1 MATDLFGGTE
11 AVGTLTGQM
20 ARLDTLTNQFGR
32 SLSKALST
40 GIIQGKSFDD
50 ILRSLGQRLI
60 EISLKAAF
68 KPLETGITSL
78 LGGLTNSLSGVLSGG
93 LSGNGSLVSGL
104 MGGGASGGLA
114 GLTGSFASAAAPK
127 AGVTVNMAVSTPDA
141 ASFSRSE
148 AQISAALARAV
159 SRGQRSL

>member
-11 AVGTLTGQM
+11 AVSTLTGQM
-20 ARLDTLTNQFGR
+20 ARLDSLTNQFGR
-32 SLSKALST
+32 SLSKALAS
-40 GIIQGKSFDD
+40 GIVQGKSFDD

-60 EISLKAAF
+60 EISLRAAF

-78 LGGLTNSLSGVLSGG
+78 LGGLTNSVSGLLTGG
-93 LSGNGSLVSGL
+93 LSGGGSLVSGL
-104 MGGGASGGLA
+104 AGGGGTSGLA
-114 GLTGSFASAAAPK
+114 SLTSSMAGAAAPK
-127 AGVTVNMAVSTPDA
+127 GGVTVNMAVSTPDA

>member
-1 MATDLFGGTE
+1 MATDLFGGSET
-11 AVGTLTGQM
+11 VGALTSQM
-20 ARLDTLTNQFGR
+20 TRLDSVTNQFGR
-32 SLSKALST
+32 SLSRALSA

-50 ILRSLGQRLI
+50 ILRSLGQKLI
-60 EISLKAAF
+60 EISLRAAF

-78 LGGLTNSLSGVLSGG
+78 LGGLTSSLTGALSGG
-93 LSGNGSLVSGL
+93 ASGGSLVSGL
-104 MGGGASGGLA
+104 FGGSPASALSGLGGGLA
-114 GLTGSFASAAAPK
+114 AAAAPK

-141 ASFSRSE
+141 ASFARSE